1 MIKDRAFIFIT
12 IYALLYFIFLKILP
26 VTVGAITLAFFFVFI
41 IDAMSSILMRFFK
54 IRRGL
59 SVAISSVAFFGIL
72 SYSIYGI
79 FPIIFTEGREIFK
92 FVINTANKPIQEIF
106 PGLEGKS
113 LEIFETFLD
122 RLSIWLGDTFEK
134 VVSYIVGK
142 IPDALTASILLLI
155 ASSYISYILP
165 KLGAIVAHAFP
176 KETLPRTRRFLKN
189 VYEDLRKFTASRIVT
204 ALLVGVIVGIG
215 FKIMGMKHS
224 LFLGILSGLTDFI
237 PYLGVVIVSIPALFI
252 AFTSKGLWGIIGVL
266 VVLTVANQLE
276 TWIFIPKMMGDKL
289 NINWFIVLI
298 GIIAFGE
305 LYGVLGVL
313 MAVPYL
319 VFFKDFWLEY
329 VDEILHKNI
338 T

>member
-1 MIKDRAFIFIT
+1 MIKDRAFVFII

-41 IDAMSSILMRFFK
+41 IDAMSSLMMKIFK
-54 IRRGL
+54 MKRGL
-59 SVAISSVAFFGIL
+59 AVALSSVIFFGIL

-79 FPIIFTEGREIFK
+79 FPIIFTEGKEIFK
-92 FVINTANKPIQEIF
+92 FIMNTTNKSIQEIF
-106 PGLEGKS
+106 PGLEGKA
-113 LEIFETFLD
+113 LEILETFLD
-122 RLSIWLGDTFEK
+122 RLSVWLGDIFEK
-134 VVSYIVGK
+134 VMSYIVGK

-165 KLGAIVAHAFP
+165 KLGKIVDHAFP
-176 KETLPRTRRFLKN
+176 KETLPRTKKFLKN

-204 ALLVGVIVGIG
+204 AFLVGVIVGVG

-237 PYLGVVIVSIPALFI
+237 PYLGVVIVSIPAFFI
-252 AFTSKGLWGIIGVL
+252 AFTSLGFWGIIGVL
-266 VVLTVANQLE
+266 IVLTVANQLE
-276 TWIFIPKMMGDKL
+276 TWLFIPKMMGDKL
-289 NINWFIVLI
+289 NINWFVVLI

-305 LYGVLGVL
+305 LYGILGVL

-329 VDEILHKNI
+329 MDEILHKK
-338 T
+338 